1 MLEWGLVIA
10 THNRSD
16 VLHECLRLSLSQSR
30 LPSEV
35 IIVDSGSDFDRN
47 KILLTEM
54 QRHNPDLRVI
64 HERAKRPSSS
74 VQRAQGTELALADVL
89 FLIDDDTLMYSDC
102 AETVMAIY
110 ESDPDERVAGV
121 GLEPVETPPTGA
133 ETETQF
139 IGRVAKPRPR
149 ISGKIKSYIWRRLFL
164 MSTEEIFLP
173 YDGHY
178 HRPGIPSALQDSTFE
193 LPLLSGFQMTMRRRV
208 AQEIG
213 YEPIF
218 ESYSAFEDLDLSYRA
233 SRHGALCLAL
243 GARGHHLEAPSG
255 RLKRFQSTFLGA
267 TNQAYLVL
275 KHMPD
280 RALAMR
286 RYRRHLRR
294 RLAAEFLKE
303 LLSRRWSL
311 PQFRGLLAAR
321 RVTGAMFAWD
331 KETLERMYPA
341 VQKDIL
347 ANRAVRLDQAR
358 LSSSQD

>member
-1 MLEWGLVIA
+1 MLDWGLVIA

-16 VLHECLRLSLSQSR
+16 VLHECLQLTMRQSR
-30 LPSEV
+30 VPSEV

-47 KILLTEM
+47 ELFLKEM
-54 QRHNPDLRVI
+54 RTQAPDLRVI

-89 FLIDDDTLMYSDC
+89 FLIDDDTLMYPDC

-110 ESDPDERVAGV
+110 EGDPEERIAGV
-121 GLEPVETPPTGA
+121 GLEPVETPPTEAKA
-133 ETETQF
+133 ETQL
-139 IGRVAKPRPR
+139 IGRIEKARPQ
-149 ISGKIKSYIWRRLFL
+149 IGGKIKSYIWRQLFL
-164 MSTEEIFLP
+164 MSTDEIFLP

-178 HRPGIPSALQDSTFE
+178 HRLGIPAALQDATFE
-193 LPLLSGFQMTMRRRV
+193 LPLLSGFQMTIRRRV

-213 YEPIF
+213 FEPIF

-233 SRHGALCLAL
+233 SRRGALCLAL
-243 GARGHHLEAPSG
+243 GARAHHLEAPSG
-255 RLKRFQSTFLGA
+255 RLKRFQSTLLGA

-275 KHMPD
+275 KHVPD
-280 RALAMR
+280 HALAKR
-286 RYRRHLRR
+286 RYRRHLWR
-294 RLAAEFLKE
+294 RLVAEFLKE

-331 KETLERMYPA
+331 RETLERMYPA

-347 ANRAVRLDQAR
+347 ANRTVVLDQAR
-358 LSSSQD
+358 PSSSQA